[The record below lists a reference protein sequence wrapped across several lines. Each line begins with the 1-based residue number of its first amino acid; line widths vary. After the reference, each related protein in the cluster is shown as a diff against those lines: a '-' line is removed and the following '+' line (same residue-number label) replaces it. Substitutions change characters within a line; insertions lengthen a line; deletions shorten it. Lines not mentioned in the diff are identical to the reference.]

1 MGDGSVRA
9 SFFDQSGKTAGEAN
23 GIIAIIR
30 EAAAAPNAAG
40 AAPAVQIQGAAAQK
54 VAPGSPSGQVALNFT
69 KLGFGPNS
77 RPSFSRQGQKL
88 NLEIPSQDGTKGIQI
103 GLQVPAVQKVR
114 EAAAKPN

>member
-1 MGDGSVRA
+1 M
-9 SFFDQSGKTAGEAN
+9 
-23 GIIAIIR
+23 
-30 EAAAAPNAAG
+30 
-40 AAPAVQIQGAAAQK
+40 
-54 VAPGSPSGQVALNFT
+54 ALNFT